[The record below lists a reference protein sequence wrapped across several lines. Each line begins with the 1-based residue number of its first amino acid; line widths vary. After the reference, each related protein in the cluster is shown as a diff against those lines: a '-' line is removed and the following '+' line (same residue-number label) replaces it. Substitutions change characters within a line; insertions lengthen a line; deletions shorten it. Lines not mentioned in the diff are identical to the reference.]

1 MTADDSLNDPRNL
14 NLQEVGK
21 QAGVSR
27 STVSRV
33 INNDPNVSKRTR
45 ERVLKVI
52 DRLGYRPHFAARAL
66 VTQRTQVVGV
76 VIPQTINIVF
86 EDRYYFPTLLTGIAS
101 VINQRD
107 YTMVLWIE
115 EDETDQERFYRNIV
129 QSRLIDGL
137 IVASMAV
144 NNPFLL
150 QVAEMRVPLVMIEK
164 PEGGPEHFSYVTID
178 NVSASREITEHL
190 ISLGR
195 QRIGIVTGDL
205 KNADGIDRLRGYR
218 EALQVSPLGLDE
230 ALVVEG
236 KFTFGDG
243 YDGAK
248 VLVARG
254 VDAIV
259 AGNDQTAFGAV
270 EAVHELGLRV
280 PEDVAVVG
288 FDDLPTAARSKP
300 PLTTVHQPIRERG
313 AAAAQL
319 LLEQIEGQ
327 EPTPKHLVLPTRLV
341 VRQSCGAT
349 PPVV

>member
-1 MTADDSLNDPRNL
+1 MTTDDSLHDPRNL

-76 VIPQTINIVF
+76 IIPKTINIVF

-137 IVASMAV
+137 IIASMAV

-150 QVAEMRVPLVMIEK
+150 QVAEMSVPLVMIEK
-164 PEGGPEHFSYVTID
+164 PEGGPKHFSYVTID
-178 NVSASREITEHL
+178 NVSASREITDHL
-190 ISLGR
+190 IRLGR
-195 QRIGIVTGDL
+195 QRIGTVTGDL
-205 KNADGIDRLRGYR
+205 KNADGIDRYRGYC
-218 EALQVSPLGLDE
+218 EALRASPLGLDE
-230 ALVVEG
+230 TLVYEG
-236 KFTFGDG
+236 KFAFGDG

-248 VLVARG
+248 VLLARG

-259 AGNDQTAFGAV
+259 TGNDQTAFGAV

-327 EPTPKHLVLPTRLV
+327 EQTPKHLVLPTRLV